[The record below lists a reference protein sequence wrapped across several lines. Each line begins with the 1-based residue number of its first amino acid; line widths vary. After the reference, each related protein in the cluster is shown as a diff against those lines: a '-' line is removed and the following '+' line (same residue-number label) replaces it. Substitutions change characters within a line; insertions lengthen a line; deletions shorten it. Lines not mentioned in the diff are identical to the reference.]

1 MALQAGC
8 CVNYRMCACGYR
20 PFNEIFI
27 VFVTTEWQ
35 AHGAFKGSKLGPVI
49 MLMFIVE
56 SDDSIF
62 VVGPCLLLV
71 KSLGHVGQIF
81 LLASP

>member
-1 MALQAGC
+1 M
-8 CVNYRMCACGYR
+8 
-20 PFNEIFI
+20 
-27 VFVTTEWQ
+27 TTKWQ
-35 AHGAFKGSKLGPVI
+35 AHGAFKGNKRGPVI